1 MGVGQVRGRAH
12 PRASAARPAP
22 SITSLQALGFRRR
35 RAGRRLARRLRW
47 DSPVDRSKETLVE
60 GISHVLFR
68 ALLFLA
74 ALAALG
80 AQITFR

>member
-1 MGVGQVRGRAH
+1 
-12 PRASAARPAP
+12 
-22 SITSLQALGFRRR
+22 
-35 RAGRRLARRLRW
+35 
-47 DSPVDRSKETLVE
+47 VDRSKETLVE